1 MVTVI
6 LTAHIQLP
14 GVSSLKEKRRIL
26 SSMLTRIRNDFNV
39 SIAEVGDN
47 DRHRSAVIGAAA
59 ISNETSFSHQV
70 IAKVVE
76 RIGANHDII
85 LADYHTEVY

>member
-1 MVTVI
+1 MATVI

-39 SIAEVGDN
+39 SIAEMDN
-47 DRHRSAVIGAAA
+47 NDYHRSATIGAAV
-59 ISNETSFSHQV
+59 ISNDTSFSHQV
-70 IAKVVE
+70 IAKVVD
-76 RIGANHDII
+76 RIGSNHDVV
-85 LADYHTEVY
+85 LADYSTEVY

>member
-6 LTAHIQLP
+6 LTAHLQLP

-47 DRHRSAVIGAAA
+47 DYHRSATIGAAVV
-59 ISNETSFSHQV
+59 SNETAFSHQV
-70 IAKVVE
+70 MAKVVE
-76 RIGANHDII
+76 RIGANSDVV
-85 LADYHTEVY
+85 LADYGTEVY